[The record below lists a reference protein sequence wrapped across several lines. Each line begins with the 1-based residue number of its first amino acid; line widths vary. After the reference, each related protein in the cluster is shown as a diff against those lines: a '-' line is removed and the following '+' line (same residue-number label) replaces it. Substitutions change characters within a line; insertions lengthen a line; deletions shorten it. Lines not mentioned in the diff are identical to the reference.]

1 MLQRYQR
8 ISCACVG
15 IISLFASS
23 VFARPAGLRHEIA
36 DPGAYVDIL
45 GDPEGTE
52 PAPQKALQDTVWI
65 AEWSFD
71 NGFPCTNAGWLRV
84 DNHVLNDGAIYWTVT
99 SAYTGNGGITGKAAA
114 LGYSDNNCCAE
125 PTGYDNDWYQG
136 IRITYSGS
144 GSLSFDYMVDSED
157 GFDFL
162 QVERDSACASFN
174 RVNFDTDP
182 SSNAATFR
190 DVEYSASG
198 FETAGSVDALPVPGF
213 GPGTHCLYISF
224 FADGGFSPCDGLQAT
239 NIGAAIVIDNIA
251 LTGVTTPVNEGFEG
265 ALNPNLSFLNIQDS
279 KPFGAWSR
287 VFQHITDND
296 VCSENKTCGW
306 LWTDDTSP
314 TIANDPSMAFAPDGF
329 VVRNWLDDVV
339 MSPWVSL
346 ASTPTATGTVLRF
359 RRFPGNFFSTSRIV
373 QNWSVRG
380 RSTVD
385 SQTCISGWGHS
396 FSWNSLSFFGW
407 LSLTFDM
414 TSEFDPTAT
423 HIQVRHRT
431 SDWQWIAGI
440 PAPAT
445 FTPGPGPYI
454 DDTRIG
460 RRILS
465 GPTISEGIDAR
476 SQAQDAFPTEI
487 HPGFPPGSGE
497 HFRPTTNRFG
507 STAFSQGTEL
517 GINGTSP
524 NLITGDSIW
533 VQVVDARGAGGVSSV
548 QWYGAIVA
556 GPHVG
561 KAPPPWSVGANG
573 FFAVT
578 ADSVRNSNGAT
589 LADFWCV
596 DLDDTYFRGG
606 DILHYFWFAQDA
618 FGGANSDPSGLTSV
632 PASVDAGHMA
642 TGGMLEVSFLPAIN
656 WAPAY
661 LQRIANDANGD
672 LDPTPGELAASSQK
686 HCMLYVQMVNTR
698 RRGGQVNRTSF
709 MYTLDRLGYKGH
721 YDVYDHQG
729 LGNTNNQLAGRAT
742 TEQAQGYNLIV
753 YDVGNSG
760 PTGWLMP
767 DGSDLDAAKVD
778 QAAWFRSWLAQASLT
793 PAGFA
798 TLWVIG
804 ANALQERPANA
815 LYATNMGSVLN
826 GSSQTADAYPKVR
839 GDASFTFRQSGTATC
854 ARTFTGDEYRL
865 DGGCPISRD
874 YDALGAAGTAVAT
887 HSYRDPRNNAA
898 VNAAAI
904 VMNGSNAERWN
915 TILQSH
921 PWFDFAQNPSLPPSP
936 NSPQTILMS
945 KILGCVLPIACQQ
958 GPNPTDVSE
967 DDEIAVPRQ
976 TALHQNVPNP
986 FNPTTTIR
994 FDLASTGPVK
1004 LRIYDVAGRLVRTLV
1019 DATLTAG
1026 AGLSATWDGLDDA
1039 GERSSSG
1046 VYFYRLDAGTERFT
1060 RKMVVMK

>member
-1 MLQRYQR
+1 MLQRYLR

-15 IISLFASS
+15 IVSLFASG
-23 VFARPAGLRHEIA
+23 VYARPAGLRHEIA
-36 DPGAYVDIL
+36 DPAPYVDIV
-45 GDPEGTE
+45 GDSEGTE

-65 AEWSFD
+65 ANWGFD
-71 NGFPCTNAGWLRV
+71 FGFPCTDTGWFRA
-84 DNHVLNDGAIYWTVT
+84 DNHILNDGSVYWNVT
-99 SAYTGNGGITGKAAA
+99 SAHTGNGGITGNAAA
-114 LGYSDNNCCAE
+114 LGYTSNNCCAE

-136 IRITYSGS
+136 IRITYAGS
-144 GSLSFDYMVDSED
+144 GFLSFDYMVDSED

-162 QVERDSACASFN
+162 QVESDSACASFD
-174 RVNFDTDP
+174 RVDFDTDP

-190 DVEYSASG
+190 TVEFSASG
-198 FETAGSVDALPVPGF
+198 YDVAGAVASLPVPSF
-213 GPGTHCLYISF
+213 GAGTHCMYIAF
-224 FADGGFSPCDGLQAT
+224 FADGGYSPCDGLQAT

-251 LTGVTTPVNEGFEG
+251 LVGVTTPVNENFEG
-265 ALNPNLSFLNIQDS
+265 TLHPNLSLLNIQDS
-279 KPFGAWSR
+279 KPFGEWAR
-287 VFQHITDND
+287 IFQHITDND
-296 VCSENKTCGW
+296 VCSENKTCAW
-306 LWTDDTSP
+306 LWTDDVTP
-314 TIANDPSMAFAPDGF
+314 TIANDPSMAFAPDGY
-329 VVRNWLDDVV
+329 VVRNWLDDAII
-339 MSPWVSL
+339 SPWVSL

-373 QNWSVRG
+373 QNWSVRA
-380 RSTVD
+380 RSIVD

-396 FSWNSLSFFGW
+396 SQWNSLSFFGW
-407 LSLTFDM
+407 LTLTFDM
-414 TSEFDPTAT
+414 TAEFDPTAT
-423 HIQVRHRT
+423 HVQVRHRT
-431 SDWQWIAGI
+431 SDWQWIVGV
-440 PAPAT
+440 PPPVT

-487 HPGFPPGSGE
+487 HTGVTAGSGE
-497 HFRPTTNRFG
+497 HFRPSTNRFG
-507 STAFSQGTEL
+507 STAFSQGSEL
-517 GINGTSP
+517 GINESSP
-524 NLITGDSIW
+524 NLITGDS
-533 VQVVDARGAGGVSSV
+533 VYVEVVDARGAGGITGV

-556 GPHVG
+556 GPHAG
-561 KAPPPWSVGANG
+561 KAPPPWSVANG

-589 LADFWCV
+589 LAGFWFV

-606 DILHYFWFAQDA
+606 DVLHYFWFAQDGL
-618 FGGANSDPSGLTSV
+618 GGVSSDPAGLSAL
-632 PASVDAGHMA
+632 PASVQAADLS

-656 WAPAY
+656 WDPAY
-661 LQRIANDANGD
+661 LQRITNDPNGD
-672 LDPTPGELAASSQK
+672 LDPTAGEIAASTQK
-686 HCMLYVQMVNTR
+686 NCMLYVQMTNTR
-698 RRGGQVNRTSF
+698 RRGGLVNRTSF
-709 MYTLDRLGYKGH
+709 MYTLDRLGYTGH

-742 TEQAQGYNLIV
+742 TQQAQGYNLIA

-767 DGSDLDAAKVD
+767 DGSDLDLQKVD
-778 QAAWFRSWLAQASLT
+778 QAGWFRSWLAQATLS

-804 ANALQERPANA
+804 SNALQEKPSNA
-815 LYATNMGSVLN
+815 LYASNMGSVLN
-826 GSSQTADAYPKVR
+826 GSTQTADAYPKVR
-839 GDASFTFRQSGTATC
+839 GDLAYTFRQNGTATC

-865 DGGCPISRD
+865 DGGCPVSRD
-874 YDALGAAGTAVAT
+874 YDALGVTGSARAT
-887 HSYRDPRNNAA
+887 HSYRDPRTNQA

-904 VMNGSNAERWN
+904 VMNSNAAESWN

-921 PWFDFAQNPSLPPSP
+921 PWFDFSQNPSLPPSP
-936 NSPQTILMS
+936 TSPQTVLMS

-958 GPNPTDVSE
+958 APSVTGVPDNDAL
-967 DDEIAVPRQ
+967 AVPRQ

-994 FDLASTGPVK
+994 FDLAATGQVK
-1004 LRIYDVAGRLVRTLV
+1004 LRIYDVAGRLVRTLL
-1019 DATLTAG
+1019 DAPRPAG
-1026 AGLSATWDGLDDA
+1026 AAQSVTWDGLDDV
-1039 GERSSSG
+1039 GERASSG
-1046 VYFYRLDAGTERFT
+1046 VYFYRLEAGTQSFT